1 MPNILFVCTGNT
13 CRSPLAEGLMRK
25 LAREAGLS
33 VEVRSA
39 GVFAADGGLISNHSA
54 AILKEHGEKVDGFGS
69 SSLSRQLVEWADLV
83 LTMTLGHKGTVI
95 QRFPDALDKTYALKE
110 LVELNDDVIELLE
123 ERGKLL
129 SEIQMKLSLSQPITA
144 EEKVRLAQLE
154 QLIPDFDIMDPFGGS
169 LEIYRATAQE
179 IEQGLRKLI
188 LRMQQ

>member
-1 MPNILFVCTGNT
+1 MQNILFVCTGNT

-25 LAREAGLS
+25 LARETGLS

-39 GVFAADGGLISNHSA
+39 GVFAADGGSISSNSA
-54 AILKEHGEKVDGFGS
+54 AVLKEHGENIDGFGS
-69 SSLSRQLVEWADLV
+69 SSLSRGLVEWADLV

-110 LVELNDDVIELLE
+110 FVGLTDEVIQVLE
-123 ERGKLL
+123 ERGQLL
-129 SEIQMKLSLSQPITA
+129 SELEMKLSLAQPITD
-144 EEKVRLAQLE
+144 EEKIRLAQLE

-169 LEIYRATAQE
+169 LEIYRATARE
-179 IEQGLRKLI
+179 IEEGLRKLI